1 MRLRGELPKEEDE
14 PEEDWTPEP
23 ILALLYTNDLTGRFI
38 ITSQGLFQ
46 GYYYICDFNNLRPL
60 QAILIPKVALCRF
73 LDYSQSTRF
82 MLMGFE
88 NGEVHIRLADAP
100 SKYLQIKM
108 HDGEQGAISS
118 IRLDKEEKYAMTT
131 GEDGLMFIYQI
142 DIDNIR
148 KEALFD
154 PFDGIEGI
162 DFMPDATKDDIR
174 MDKTAQF
181 MRDNEPYFPAI
192 DKEAECI
199 NPAFLATTL
208 KLTEEINVDITDP
221 NLYSIQQAKL
231 RTEEDHRLK
240 LAEEKKQGVRNRIES
255 LREIFRKLSFKNV
268 QSEEWIRLNIDDFNI
283 DPIYFDMLRERNYLK
298 IEEAKK
304 EVAWGIEYHTVRL
317 NKLKDKFYDVLEF
330 EKFTVKGLKTTSY
343 VTTFRVHKMSE
354 FLQQSIETFKQMLEN
369 EMLMG
374 GKDNTLEFGDE
385 ENGGEGSPGNQ
396 GKQDDNNNA
405 TLGANKTGVSSLA
418 KAKAAAQQ

>member
-1 MRLRGELPKEEDE
+1 
-14 PEEDWTPEP
+14 
-23 ILALLYTNDLTGRFI
+23 
-38 ITSQGLFQ
+38 
-46 GYYYICDFNNLRPL
+46 
-60 QAILIPKVALCRF
+60 
-73 LDYSQSTRF
+73 
-82 MLMGFE
+82 
-88 NGEVHIRLADAP
+88 
-100 SKYLQIKM
+100 M

-162 DFMPDATKDDIR
+162 DFMPDATKEDIR

-181 MRDNEPYFPAI
+181 MRDNEPYFPTI

-268 QSEEWIRLNIDDFNI
+268 QSEEFIRLNIDDFNI
-283 DPIYFDMLRERNYLK
+283 DPIYFDMLRQRNYLK

-385 ENGGEGSPGNQ
+385 ENGGEGSPG
-396 GKQDDNNNA
+396 KQDDNNNA
-405 TLGANKTGVSSLA
+405 TLGANKTGVSSIA